1 MESSLCVCN
10 FPDHTIEHKYCS
22 GFCNGSGF
30 PARDFQVLQ
39 HQRPSKGM
47 GNLSVGTG
55 DYRYG
60 ALQQRKVPQNHL
72 SKNGFPATGERFIG
86 YLANLVSLF
95 ALASLNVLL
104 EHVTTTYQGDVSW
117 SAMISFCGTLQ
128 TVAIATFI
136 DRSSTAWKIRLEG
149 SLQVLTILYGGIFM
163 TGLCYYA
170 TTWCIHKMGP
180 VFASAFGPLII
191 IFSFL
196 LETNFRR
203 KEVQFERICSIIGAA
218 LVVVGLYLLLWA
230 KAKDSGS
237 KKTSEG
243 SGNSTTKSSLLPLLG
258 DKLDSC
264 A

>member
-1 MESSLCVCN
+1 MEREEATDHISDTQLGFLLGLLTDTLREVTVDMESSLCVCN

-104 EHVTTTYQGDVSW
+104 
-117 SAMISFCGTLQ
+117 
-128 TVAIATFI
+128 
-136 DRSSTAWKIRLEG
+136 
-149 SLQVLTILYGGIFM
+149 GIFM